1 MGPSRR
7 GERSVRQPLLAE
19 LVAGRL
25 RERIL
30 GGELRE
36 GDVLPPQEQL
46 MAELQ
51 VSFGVV
57 REALRILEND
67 GLLLVRRGNVGGA
80 VVRSPNVGRAA
91 QMISMMLQARLT
103 TAADVSDTLTRIE
116 PICAG
121 MCAARPDRAEAVVP
135 ALRAILERQLGEI
148 DDLDAYV
155 PNARRFHEAVVDL
168 CGSDTMIVVVGALEA
183 IWSAHE
189 SSVWSDVTGGRR
201 TARPA
206 ASRATD
212 PESYDEPMSRTVRR
226 DAIRA
231 HERLLAAIEAGNEGR
246 AQRLAAAHL
255 SIARDNTLAWAKTTT
270 IRAAAIAP
278 AQG

>member
-1 MGPSRR
+1 M
-7 GERSVRQPLLAE
+7 A
-19 LVAGRL
+19 ARL

-30 GGELRE
+30 NGELRE

-51 VSFGVV
+51 VSFGVL

-67 GLLLVRRGNVGGA
+67 GLLLVRRGNVGGS
-80 VVRSPNVGRAA
+80 VVRAPKVGRAA
-91 QMISMMLQARLT
+91 QMIGMLLQARLT
-103 TAADVSDTLTRIE
+103 TAADVSTTLTRIE

-121 MCAARPDRAEAVVP
+121 MCAARPDRAETVVP
-135 ALRAILERQLGEI
+135 ALRAILDRQLAEI

-155 PNARRFHEAVVDL
+155 PNARRFHEAMVEL

-189 SSVWSDVTGGRR
+189 SAVWSTVATGHGP
-201 TARPA
+201 ARSA
-206 ASRATD
+206 AAEAAD
-212 PESYDEPMSRTVRR
+212 AESPDAPMSRAVRR

-231 HERLLAAIEAGNEGR
+231 HENLLAAIEAGDGDR
-246 AQRLAAAHL
+246 AQTLAAAHL
-255 SIARDNTLAWAKTTT
+255 SLARDNTLAWAESTT
-270 IRAAAIAP
+270 IRAATITP
-278 AQG
+278 ALD

>member
-1 MGPSRR
+1 
-7 GERSVRQPLLAE
+7 LAE
-19 LVAGRL
+19 LVAARL

-30 GGELRE
+30 SGELRE

-46 MAELQ
+46 MAELR

-80 VVRSPNVGRAA
+80 VVRAPHVDRAA
-91 QMISMMLQARLT
+91 QMIGMVLQARLT
-103 TAADVSDTLTRIE
+103 TAADVSNTLTRIE

-121 MCAARPDRAEAVVP
+121 MCAARPDRAETVVP
-135 ALRAILERQLGEI
+135 ALRAILERQLDEI

-155 PNARRFHEAVVDL
+155 PNARRFHEAVVEL
-168 CGSDTMIVVVGALEA
+168 CGSDTMIVVIGALEA

-189 SSVWSDVTGGRR
+189 SSVWSNVAGAGGK
-201 TARPA
+201 ARPA
-206 ASRATD
+206 ATRVTD
-212 PESYDEPMSRTVRR
+212 SEFHDAPMSRKVRR

-231 HERLLAAIEAGNEGR
+231 HENLLAAIEAGDENR
-246 AQRLAAAHL
+246 AQTLAAAHL
-255 SIARDNTLAWAKTTT
+255 SIARDNTLAWAESTT
-270 IRAAAIAP
+270 IRAAAITP
-278 AQG
+278 ALD

>member
-1 MGPSRR
+1 
-7 GERSVRQPLLAE
+7 
-19 LVAGRL
+19 VAARL

-30 GGELRE
+30 NGELRE

-51 VSFGVV
+51 VSFGVL

-80 VVRSPNVGRAA
+80 VVRAPNVGRAA
-91 QMISMMLQARLT
+91 QMIGMLLQARLT
-103 TAADVSDTLTRIE
+103 TAADVSTTLTRIE

-121 MCAARPDRAEAVVP
+121 MCAARPDRAETVVP
-135 ALRAILERQLGEI
+135 ALRAILDRQLEEI

-155 PNARRFHEAVVDL
+155 PNARRFHEAMVEL

-189 SSVWSDVTGGRR
+189 SAVWSNVAAGAAGAAGARGRGA
-201 TARPA
+201 ARPA
-206 ASRATD
+206 AARDVDA
-212 PESYDEPMSRTVRR
+212 ESPDAPMSRAVRR

-231 HERLLAAIEAGNEGR
+231 HEGLLAAIEAGDGDR
-246 AQRLAAAHL
+246 AQTLAAAHL
-255 SIARDNTLAWAKTTT
+255 SLARDNTLAWAESTT
-270 IRAAAIAP
+270 IRAAAITP
-278 AQG
+278 VLD